1 MRAHNG
7 GVVLGAAK
15 GPHPHVTFKFF
26 EGLAVFNAGQ
36 VVGVVLNRANIAFK
50 QLTGFNVAQ
59 VN

>member
-15 GPHPHVTFKFF
+15 GSHPHVSFKFL
-26 EGLAVFNAGQ
+26 EGLPIFNAGQ

-50 QLTGFNVAQ
+50 QLSGFNVAQ